1 MGFLK
6 FLVWTG
12 CAVGLGVFLA
22 SGNIEGKTPL
32 EHVQRAWKRHVQPT
46 QVERVKDGLRDALD
60 EAQEAVSDAQ
70 DAVGKTT
77 KQAPAAPPRERI
89 SPEDRQAIDRII
101 AQKK

>member
-22 SGNIEGKTPL
+22 IGEIDGRTPM
-32 EHVQRAWKRHVQPT
+32 EYAQREWKRHVQPT
-46 QVERVKDGLRDALD
+46 KVEQVKDELRDALD
-60 EAQEAVSDAQ
+60 DAKET
-70 DAVGKTT
+70 VTRTT
-77 KQAPAAPPRERI
+77 KKAAAAPRERI
-89 SPEDRQAIDRII
+89 TNEDRAAIDKII

>member
-22 SGNIEGKTPL
+22 TGQIDGRTPL
-32 EHVQRAWKRHVQPT
+32 DYAQRAWKRHVQPT
-46 QVERVKDGLRDALD
+46 QVERVKGELRDALD
-60 EAQEAVSDAQ
+60 EAR
-70 DAVGKTT
+70 DAVHRTT
-77 KQAPAAPPRERI
+77 KQAAAAPRERI
-89 SPEDRQAIDRII
+89 TNEDRAAIDRII

>member
-22 SGNIEGKTPL
+22 TARVEGRTPWDQA
-32 EHVQRAWKRHVQPT
+32 QRQWDRHVRT
-46 QVERVKDGLRDALD
+46 TGVEREVERVTDDVRDALED
-60 EAQEAVSDAQ
+60 AKEAVKS
-70 DAVGKTT
+70 KT
-77 KQAPAAPPRERI
+77 KQAAAPAPRERI
-89 SPEDRQAIDRII
+89 TNEDRAEINRII

>member
-22 SGNIEGKTPL
+22 TGNVEGRTPL
-32 EHVQRAWKRHVQPT
+32 ESMQRAWKRHSTP
-46 QVERVKDGLRDALD
+46 QVDRQVDRVKDGLRDALD
-60 EAQEAVSDAQ
+60 EAR
-70 DAVGKTT
+70 DAVHRTT
-77 KQAPAAPPRERI
+77 KPAAAPRERI
-89 SPEDRQAIDRII
+89 SNEDRAEVNRII

>member
-22 SGNIEGKTPL
+22 TGQIDGRTPL
-32 EHVQRAWKRHVQPT
+32 DYAQREWKRHVQPAK
-46 QVERVKDGLRDALD
+46 VEKVKGELRDALD
-60 EAQEAVSDAQ
+60 EAKETVTR
-70 DAVGKTT
+70 TT
-77 KQAPAAPPRERI
+77 KQAAAAPRERI
-89 SPEDRQAIDRII
+89 TNEDRAAIDRII

>member
-22 SGNIEGKTPL
+22 TGEIDGRKPL
-32 EHVQRAWKRHVQPT
+32 EYVQREWKRHVQPAK
-46 QVERVKDGLRDALD
+46 VEKVKGELRDALD
-60 EAQEAVSDAQ
+60 EAKDTVTR
-70 DAVGKTT
+70 TT
-77 KQAPAAPPRERI
+77 KQAAAAPRERI
-89 SPEDRQAIDRII
+89 TNEDRAAIDRII